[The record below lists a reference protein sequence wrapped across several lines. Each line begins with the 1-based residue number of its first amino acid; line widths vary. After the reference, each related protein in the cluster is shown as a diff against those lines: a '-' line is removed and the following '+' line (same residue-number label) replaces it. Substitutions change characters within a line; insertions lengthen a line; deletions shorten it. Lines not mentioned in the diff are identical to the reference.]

1 MTVTPRGI
9 APSGCSC
16 RHGRNS
22 RGRTGIADSI
32 HLGTNLAG
40 ATAQCESE
48 VVYRKIREARGVLF
62 CDMDTTLR
70 EYPELVRWYVGKV
83 VAPND
88 NKFSAFNSSAW
99 SGDSPRTWA
108 SSRAR

>member
-1 MTVTPRGI
+1 M
-9 APSGCSC
+9 
-16 RHGRNS
+16 
-22 RGRTGIADSI
+22 
-32 HLGTNLAG
+32 
-40 ATAQCESE
+40 
-48 VVYRKIREARGVLF
+48 LF